1 MPQTLFTLEAL
12 AAKHGDCLLLHW
24 GSASSPRLAL
34 IDGGPSGVYTRFLSK
49 RLEALRQARQDPLPL
64 DLAMLSHVDDD
75 HIRGL
80 LDLTS
85 RLENLDANGRALPW
99 EIEDLWF
106 NGFDDV
112 AGNAQAKAFGASFA
126 LSAVPSRARHAGAT
140 IASVGQGR
148 SLRDRALRL
157 ALPVNG
163 GDPLVVGGFTWQLDG
178 GLELAVIAPRKK
190 RIDEFRRAWDKE
202 LKKRGWATRT
212 AAAEVAAFLDK
223 SPFNLASIVVLAR
236 LGSRTMLLTGDAR
249 GDDVE
254 EGLRE
259 DGFLTGSSMK
269 VNLLKVPHHGSDR
282 NVDTDFFRTVKADH
296 YVISGNG
303 EHGNPETSTLEM
315 ILDARGN
322 ERFKI
327 HCTYRN
333 GIKGL
338 KGRMTRL
345 LNKLPSSQRKKFVFR
360 PEPALSLKVDLGSR
374 LRD

>member
-1 MPQTLFTLEAL
+1 MPPKVFTLEAL

-24 GSASSPRLAL
+24 GDASHPRLAL
-34 IDGGPSGVYTRFLSK
+34 IDGGPAGVYTRFLRK
-49 RLEALRQARQDPLPL
+49 RLEELRRARRDPLPL

-80 LDLTS
+80 LDLTG
-85 RLENLDANGRALPW
+85 RLEELDTNGQSLPW
-99 EIEDLWF
+99 EIEELWF
-106 NGFDDV
+106 NGFDDIV
-112 AGNAQAKAFGASFA
+112 GNVQARAFGVSFDPA
-126 LSAVPSRARHAGAT
+126 AVPARAHHAGAT

-148 SLRDRALRL
+148 TLRDRARNL
-157 ALPVNG
+157 ALPLNG
-163 GDPLVVGGFTWQLDG
+163 GDPLLLGGFTWQFDG
-178 GLELAVIAPRKK
+178 GLELAVLGPRKK
-190 RIDEFRRAWDKE
+190 RLDEFRKAWDEE
-202 LKKRGWATRT
+202 LAKKGWATRT
-212 AAAEVAAFLDK
+212 ASAEVAAFLDK

-249 GDDVE
+249 GDDIE

-259 DGFLTGSSMK
+259 DGFLSGSSMK
-269 VNLLKVPHHGSDR
+269 VNVLKVPHHGSDR
-282 NVDTDFFRTVKADH
+282 NVDTAFFRTVKADH

-303 EHGNPETSTLEM
+303 EHGNPEVSTLEM
-315 ILDARGN
+315 ILDARGD

-338 KGRMTRL
+338 KGRLTRL
-345 LNKLPSSQRKKFVFR
+345 LNELPSSQRKKFVFR
-360 PEPALSLKVDLGSR
+360 PEQALSLKVDLGSR

>member
-1 MPQTLFTLEAL
+1 MPQKVFTLEAL

-24 GSASSPRLAL
+24 GDASSPHLAL
-34 IDGGPSGVYTRFLSK
+34 IDGGPSGVYTRFLRK
-49 RLEALRQARQDPLPL
+49 RLEALRQARQDPLPI

-80 LDLTS
+80 LDLTR
-85 RLENLDANGRALPW
+85 RLEELDANGGALPW
-99 EIEDLWF
+99 EIEELWF

-112 AGNAQAKAFGASFA
+112 VGNVQARAFGASFD
-126 LSAVPSRARHAGAT
+126 LGAVPGRTRHAGAT

-157 ALPVNG
+157 ALPLNG
-163 GDPLVVGGFTWQLDG
+163 GDPLVVGGFTWPLDG
-178 GLELAVIAPRKK
+178 GLQLAVLGPRKT
-190 RIDEFRRAWDKE
+190 RIDEFRKAWDQE
-202 LKKRGWATRT
+202 LKKKGWATRT
-212 AAAEVAAFLDK
+212 ASAEVAAFLDK
-223 SPFNLASIVVLAR
+223 SPFNLASIVVLAK

-249 GDDVE
+249 GDDIE
-254 EGLRE
+254 QGLRE
-259 DGFLTGSSMK
+259 DGFLSGSSMK
-269 VNLLKVPHHGSDR
+269 VNVLKVPHHGSDR
-282 NVDTDFFRTVKADH
+282 NVDTGFFRTVKADH

-303 EHGNPETSTLEM
+303 EHGNPEVSTLEM

-322 ERFKI
+322 EPFKI

-338 KGRMTRL
+338 EGRITRL
-345 LNKLPSSQRKKFVFR
+345 LNKLSSSQRKKFVFR
-360 PEPALSLKVDLGSR
+360 PEQALSLKVELGSR